1 MKGNILREIEKRI
14 INGFMDF
21 LILSALKNDGG
32 CLSGYDVIKYIYAQ
46 FRFLPSSGTVYSH
59 LYAME
64 RAGLVCGVQESRR
77 RVYGLTSKGFEV
89 VREVERTNGS
99 IQRVVARVFSSGSVC
114 ISRLP

>member
-1 MKGNILREIEKRI
+1 MGDIVRDIEKRV

-21 LILSALKNDGG
+21 IILSALSHNGG
-32 CLSGYDVIKYIYAQ
+32 YISGYDVIKHVYLQ
-46 FRFLPSSGTVYSH
+46 FHFLPSSGTVYSH

-77 RVYGLTSKGFEV
+77 RVYRLTSKGFEV

>member
-1 MKGNILREIEKRI
+1 MDDIVRDIEKRV

-21 LILSALKNDGG
+21 IILSALGHNGG
-32 CLSGYDVIKYIYAQ
+32 CITGYDVIKYIYAQ

-77 RVYGLTSKGFEV
+77 RVYRLTSKGFEV

-99 IQRVVARVFSSGSVC
+99 IQRVVARVFSNGSVC

>member
-1 MKGNILREIEKRI
+1 MGDIVRDIEKRV

-21 LILSALKNDGG
+21 IILSALGHNGG
-32 CLSGYDVIKYIYAQ
+32 CISGYDVIKHVYLQ
-46 FRFLPSSGTVYSH
+46 FHFLPSSGTVYSH

-64 RAGLVCGVQESRR
+64 RNGLLHGVQESRR

-89 VREVERTNGS
+89 VREVERTSGS

>member
-1 MKGNILREIEKRI
+1 MDDIVRDIEKRV

-21 LILSALKNDGG
+21 IILSALGHDGG
-32 CLSGYDVIKYIYAQ
+32 CISGYDVIKHVYLQ
-46 FRFLPSSGTVYSH
+46 FHFLPSSGTVYSH

-64 RAGLVCGVQESRR
+64 RAGLVCGVQENRR
-77 RVYGLTSKGFEV
+77 RVYRLTSKGFEV

-114 ISRLP
+114 ISRLR

>member
-1 MKGNILREIEKRI
+1 MKGNLLREIEKRM

-21 LILSALKNDGG
+21 LILSVLKNDGG

-64 RAGLVCGVQESRR
+64 RAGLVCGVQENMR
-77 RVYGLTSKGFEV
+77 RVYRLTSKGLGV
-89 VREVERTNGS
+89 VREVERVNGS
-99 IQRVVARVFSSGSVC
+99 VQRFVARVFSG
-114 ISRLP
+114 